1 MLKWKK
7 DERKTCLKN
16 QFEELSSVVQRDQHD
31 IDNVNRLTICP
42 CSGWEEGAG
51 DCLHLSVLN
60 NLLHERNIFRN
71 SPTSNL
77 KLRNNVL
84 NSLIR
89 FFFQPMCQRHKK
101 MNNQGDTMIKEA
113 VRKKLYIFILILI
126 ENITYLWV
134 SFFICLKMKTFQMFH
149 ILQ

>member
-1 MLKWKK
+1 MKERWKK
-7 DERKTCLKN
+7 NLS
-16 QFEELSSVVQRDQHD
+16 EEPIWSSVVQRDQHD

-51 DCLHLSVLN
+51 DCLHLSLVN

-89 FFFQPMCQRHKK
+89 FFFQPMCPCVIPWSKRLS
-101 MNNQGDTMIKEA
+101 E
-113 VRKKLYIFILILI
+113 KKLYIYILILI

-134 SFFICLKMKTFQMFH
+134 SLFICLKMKTFQMFH